1 MIPIK
6 KIFIDSKAR
15 ASTSKSTSNFII
27 DLPESYTMP
36 EDCAFHIDDVCI
48 PCSWYLVRKDFND
61 SLVIATKDPDVLA
74 PNDVELYYQIILPP
88 GSCDGESL
96 ASAIKNQMPN
106 QDKSDPNHH
115 AYFSPYEFD
124 VTFSDQHHK

>member
-48 PCSWYLVRKDFND
+48 PC
-61 SLVIATKDPDVLA
+61 
-74 PNDVELYYQIILPP
+74 
-88 GSCDGESL
+88 
-96 ASAIKNQMPN
+96 
-106 QDKSDPNHH
+106 
-115 AYFSPYEFD
+115 
-124 VTFSDQHHK
+124 

>member
-1 MIPIK
+1 
-6 KIFIDSKAR
+6 
-15 ASTSKSTSNFII
+15 
-27 DLPESYTMP
+27 MP

-88 GSCDGESL
+88 GSYDGDSL
-96 ASAIKNQMPN
+96 ASAIKTKCQTKISQTQIIMLILAHMNLM
-106 QDKSDPNHH
+106 
-115 AYFSPYEFD
+115 
-124 VTFSDQHHK
+124 